1 MFRPSDI
8 IIDAFIER
16 LRWLY
21 TQIYGDSEPNKRDTI
36 AQVARMS
43 LARMALSDAL
53 YHNLDH
59 TLMVT
64 MVGHDILRG
73 QIVRDGK
80 VASIDWVNFVCSLLC
95 FATGFYRYACP
106 GDDRERC
113 VIDENGTTIEVPRG
127 VTNGWLWPY
136 FTDRSKIYVR
146 YHFAD
151 HAVLDAETIAANIE
165 YARFP
170 PPVERHPETATY
182 PGLLRAAHII
192 GAVADPNFLLKM
204 PSLVQELEESGMTER
219 LGYSTVAEF
228 RVHYPD
234 LFWKTLHP
242 LILEAV
248 ELLNHTGHGREWLA
262 NMHAHLLAEEHRED
276 TKLT

>member
-8 IIDAFIER
+8 IIDAFIAR
-16 LRWLY
+16 LSLSYRK
-21 TQIYGDSEPNKRDTI
+21 IYGDGEPEHCDTI
-36 AQVARMS
+36 TQVARMS
-43 LARMALSDAL
+43 LARMAQSDAL

-73 QIVRDGK
+73 QIIRDGK
-80 VASIDWVNFVCSLLC
+80 VASIDWVHFVCSLLC

-106 GDDRERC
+106 GDAFDRC
-113 VIDENGTTIEVPRG
+113 VIDTKGTTIAVPRG
-127 VTNGWLWPY
+127 ASDGWLWTY
-136 FTDRSKIYVR
+136 FTDRSKVYVR
-146 YHFAD
+146 RHYTD
-151 HAVLDAETIAANIE
+151 HPIIDAETIVANIE

-170 PPVERHPETATY
+170 PPVDRNPDTITY
-182 PGLLRAAHII
+182 PGLLRASHII

-204 PSLVQELEESGMTER
+204 PAMVQELEESGMTKL
-219 LGYSTVAEF
+219 LGYSTVTEF
-228 RVHYPD
+228 RVHYPE

-248 ELLNHTGHGREWLA
+248 DLLKFTGQGREWLA
-262 NMHAHLLAEEHRED
+262 NMHAHLLAEEHRD
-276 TKLT
+276 DD